1 MTESAPGPS
10 VTASRPSE
18 AESAPRPAAPEAARR
33 TLLGWL
39 LPVVLVGGAVLAH
52 WLINVPPGPLPP
64 PTQQEEPKKKEAPAT
79 VRGDDDDDKEKAGDE
94 PFTAPRSDTLLAQVR
109 EAYGAAAFKSEP
121 TFEAWSAVHRPL
133 INQVVA
139 SARVQTFKGVTPIP
153 SISVTGVEC
162 HTIRCRF
169 NLTSAKT
176 EDIQKLI
183 DTLQGLQLD
192 GASLW
197 HTFQPEPFVEEPS
210 KRAGAAPRM
219 RTSLEVS
226 FLRDLPKI
234 DKITLADGTPLK
246 QPPPTTAPGMIPTRG
261 TMPGNSS
268 TATPSGP
275 LTPGGPS
282 PTAAVP
288 GSTSTAASKPFSG

>member
-1 MTESAPGPS
+1 MTESA
-10 VTASRPSE
+10 SRPSN
-18 AESAPRPAAPEAARR
+18 APQ
-33 TLLGWL
+33 TLLGWV
-39 LPVVLVGGAVLAH
+39 LPVVLVGGAVLTH
-52 WLINVPPGPLPP
+52 WLLNVPPGPLPP
-64 PTQQEEPKKKEAPAT
+64 PVQKDEPKKKEAPAT
-79 VRGDDDDDKEKAGDE
+79 PGGDDDDDKDKGGDE

-121 TFEAWSAVHRPL
+121 TFEAWSAAHRPL

-169 NLTSAKT
+169 SLTSTKT
-176 EDIQKLI
+176 EDIQQLI

-192 GASLW
+192 GAGLW
-197 HTFQPEPFVEEPS
+197 HSFKPEPFVEEPS

-219 RTSLEVS
+219 RTALEVS

-246 QPPPTTAPGMIPTRG
+246 QPPPLPTTVPGSIPSRG
-261 TMPGNSS
+261 SVPANGT

-275 LTPGGPS
+275 MTPGA
-282 PTAAVP
+282 PTPTGTVP
-288 GSTSTAASKPFSG
+288 GTTSAPKPVSG